1 MTFQRAFILGVVLSI
16 ASQAAFA
23 ADGVRPD
30 SVRPDSIRDWQA
42 VSDQRLEQMRG
53 GFDLG
58 GGIVASL
65 GIDRA
70 VYVNGSLVTNTS
82 INIPDISH
90 INSAQATAL
99 AAVMNSVNLVQIG
112 PGNSV
117 DPSTLSQARGATIIQ
132 NTLNNQQIQAL
143 TTLNVSTNS
152 LNLFRAMG
160 LQDSLQSALIGSQGH

>member
-1 MTFQRAFILGVVLSI
+1 MTFQRALVFGVVLSV
-16 ASQAAFA
+16 ASHAALA
-23 ADGVRPD
+23 ANGAEPAG
-30 SVRPDSIRDWQA
+30 IKYWQA

-58 GGIVASL
+58 SGIVASL

-70 VYVNGSLVTNTS
+70 VYVNGNLVTNTS
-82 INIPDISH
+82 VNIPDISH
-90 INSAQATAL
+90 IDSAQATAL

>member
-1 MTFQRAFILGVVLSI
+1 MTFQRAFILGVALSI

-30 SVRPDSIRDWQA
+30 SVRDWQA

-58 GGIVASL
+58 SGIVASL

>member
-1 MTFQRAFILGVVLSI
+1 MTFQRTFIFAVVLSV

-23 ADGVRPD
+23 ADGVNY
-30 SVRPDSIRDWQA
+30 WQP

-58 GGIVASL
+58 SGIVASL

-70 VYVNGSLVTNTS
+70 VYINGNLVTSTS

-90 INSAQATAL
+90 ISSAQATAL
-99 AAVMNSVNLVQIG
+99 AAVMNTANLVQNG

>member
-23 ADGVRPD
+23 ADG
-30 SVRPDSIRDWQA
+30 VRPDSIRDWQA

>member
-1 MTFQRAFILGVVLSI
+1 MTFQRTFIFAIVLGA
-16 ASQAAFA
+16 ASQAVSA
-23 ADGVRPD
+23 ADG
-30 SVRPDSIRDWQA
+30 IKYWQA
-42 VSDQRLEQMRG
+42 VSDQHLEQMRG

-58 GGIVASL
+58 SGIVASL

-70 VYVNGSLVTNTS
+70 VYINGNLVTSTS

-90 INSAQATAL
+90 IDSAQATAL
-99 AAVMNSVNLVQIG
+99 AAVMNSANIVQNG
-112 PGNSV
+112 PGNSI

>member
-1 MTFQRAFILGVVLSI
+1 MTFQRAFILGVVLSV
-16 ASQAAFA
+16 ASHAAFA
-23 ADGVRPD
+23 ADGVKPD

>member
-1 MTFQRAFILGVVLSI
+1 MTFQRALAVGVFLAL
-16 ASQAAFA
+16 ASQAAIA
-23 ADGVRPD
+23 ADGVNR
-30 SVRPDSIRDWQA
+30 WQA

-58 GGIVASL
+58 SGIVASL

-70 VYVNGSLVTNTS
+70 VYVNGSLATHTS
-82 INIPDISH
+82 ITIPDISH
-90 INSAQATAL
+90 ISSAQATAL
-99 AAVMNSVNLVQIG
+99 AAVMNSANLVQIG
-112 PGNSV
+112 PGNSI

-143 TTLNVSTNS
+143 TTLNVGTNS

>member
-1 MTFQRAFILGVVLSI
+1 MTFQRALVFGVVLSV
-16 ASQAAFA
+16 ASQAVFA
-23 ADGVRPD
+23 ADGIKYWP
-30 SVRPDSIRDWQA
+30 A
-42 VSDQRLEQMRG
+42 VSNQRLEQMRG

-58 GGIVASL
+58 SGIVASL

-70 VYVNGSLVTNTS
+70 VYINGNLVTSTS
-82 INIPDISH
+82 INIPDIGH
-90 INSAQATAL
+90 IDSAQATAL
-99 AAVMNSVNLVQIG
+99 AAVMNSANIVQNG

>member
-1 MTFQRAFILGVVLSI
+1 MTFQRTWIIGIALGL
-16 ASQAAFA
+16 ASHAAFA
-23 ADGVRPD
+23 ADG
-30 SVRPDSIRDWQA
+30 IGYWQP

-58 GGIVASL
+58 SGIVASL

-70 VYVNGSLVTNTS
+70 VYINGNLVTSTS
-82 INIPDISH
+82 VNIPDIGHMS
-90 INSAQATAL
+90 SAQATAL
-99 AAVMNSVNLVQIG
+99 AGVMNTANLVQNG

-117 DPSTLSQARGATIIQ
+117 DPSMLSQAHGATIIQ

-160 LQDSLQSALIGSQGH
+160 LQESLQSALIGSQGH

>member
-1 MTFQRAFILGVVLSI
+1 MTLQRTFVFGVVLSL

-23 ADGVRPD
+23 ADGMER
-30 SVRPDSIRDWQA
+30 WQA
-42 VSDQRLEQMRG
+42 VSNQRLDQMRG

-58 GGIVASL
+58 SGIVASL

-70 VYVNGSLVTNTS
+70 VYINGNLVSSTS
-82 INIPDISH
+82 INIPDIGH
-90 INSAQATAL
+90 IDSAQATAL
-99 AAVMNSVNLVQIG
+99 AAVMNSANIVQNG

-160 LQDSLQSALIGSQGH
+160 LQESLQSALIGSQGH

>member
-1 MTFQRAFILGVVLSI
+1 MTLKRAFIFGVVLCL
-16 ASQAAFA
+16 ASRAVFA
-23 ADGVRPD
+23 ADGTQTDV
-30 SVRPDSIRDWQA
+30 IKNWQA
-42 VSDQRLEQMRG
+42 VSNQRLEQMRG

-58 GGIVASL
+58 SGIVASL

-70 VYVNGSLVTNTS
+70 VYVNGSLITS
-82 INIPDISH
+82 TSVNIPDIRH

>member
-1 MTFQRAFILGVVLSI
+1 MTFQRALVFGVVLSV
-16 ASQAAFA
+16 ASQAALA
-23 ADGVRPD
+23 ANGVEPTGIKPD
-30 SVRPDSIRDWQA
+30 SVRYWQA

-58 GGIVASL
+58 SGIVASL

-70 VYVNGSLVTNTS
+70 VYVNGNLVTSTS
-82 INIPDISH
+82 VNIPDISR
-90 INSAQATAL
+90 IDSAQATAL

>member
-1 MTFQRAFILGVVLSI
+1 MSFQRALVIGMSLAI
-16 ASQAAFA
+16 ASHAAVA
-23 ADGVRPD
+23 AEGVGH
-30 SVRPDSIRDWQA
+30 WLA

-58 GGIVASL
+58 NGIVASL
-65 GIDRA
+65 GIERA

-82 INIPDISH
+82 VNIPDIGH
-90 INSAQATAL
+90 IDSAQATAL
-99 AAVMNSVNLVQIG
+99 AGVMNSVNLVQVG

-117 DPSTLSQARGATIIQ
+117 DPATLSQARGATIIQ

-143 TTLNVSTNS
+143 TTLNVGTNS
-152 LNLFRAMG
+152 LNQFRAMG

>member
-1 MTFQRAFILGVVLSI
+1 MTFQRTLIIGIVLSL
-16 ASQAAFA
+16 ASQAVFA
-23 ADGVRPD
+23 ADG
-30 SVRPDSIRDWQA
+30 IGYWQP

-58 GGIVASL
+58 SGIVASL

-70 VYVNGSLVTNTS
+70 VYINGNLVTSTS

-90 INSAQATAL
+90 ISSAQATAL
-99 AAVMNSVNLVQIG
+99 AAVMNTANLVQNG

-143 TTLNVSTNS
+143 TTLNVGTNS

>member
-1 MTFQRAFILGVVLSI
+1 MTFQRRLVFGVLLSV
-16 ASQAAFA
+16 ASQAVFA
-23 ADGVRPD
+23 AD
-30 SVRPDSIRDWQA
+30 SVTRWQA
-42 VSDQRLEQMRG
+42 VSDERLEQVRG

-58 GGIVASL
+58 SGIVASL

-70 VYVNGSLVTNTS
+70 VYVNGSLVTHTS

-90 INSAQATAL
+90 ISSVQATAL
-99 AAVMNSVNLVQIG
+99 AAVMNSANLVQIG
-112 PGNSV
+112 PGNSI

-152 LNLFRAMG
+152 LNMFRAMA